1 MTTQSELKP
10 GVPERVAVFI
20 DYMNAYKG
28 SRQAAGADR
37 SSPGT
42 VGQFDPWSLAKL
54 LAARRE
60 ERLGRSQLIIRAGV
74 YLGMPA
80 PWRDRIKASGASRQV
95 SRWKSAA
102 AKAGVPLRVETR
114 PLYYRQGKAHE
125 KGIDEMLCVDLAVG
139 ACLGEFDA
147 AVVFSGDTDV
157 LPAVE
162 RARDFGVACDS
173 ASWTGGARR
182 LQPPYVEHEYRLSR
196 EDYRRVSD
204 PFDYSQRLRPR

>member
-1 MTTQSELKP
+1 M
-10 GVPERVAVFI
+10 
-20 DYMNAYKG
+20 
-28 SRQAAGADR
+28 
-37 SSPGT
+37 
-42 VGQFDPWSLAKL
+42 
-54 LAARRE
+54 
-60 ERLGRSQLIIRAGV
+60 
-74 YLGMPA
+74 
-80 PWRDRIKASGASRQV
+80 

-102 AKAGVPLRVETR
+102 AKSGAPLQVETR
-114 PLYYRQGKAHE
+114 PLYYRQGKAYE

-173 ASWTGGARR
+173 ASWINGARR

-204 PFDYSQRLRPR
+204 PFDYSRRLQRR